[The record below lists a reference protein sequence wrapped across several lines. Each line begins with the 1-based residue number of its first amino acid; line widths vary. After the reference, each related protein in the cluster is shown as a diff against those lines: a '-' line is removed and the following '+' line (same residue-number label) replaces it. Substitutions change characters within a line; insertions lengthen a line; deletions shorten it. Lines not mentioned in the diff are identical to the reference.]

1 MALVCQKIGEANASF
16 IIVNLYA
23 PNPHNETKIAFLE
36 SIFDAIL
43 ELEQIY
49 DCQNAIAAGDFNIVF
64 SSRETKNRSFGRA
77 EKLVSTAIKEM
88 LNQADL
94 QDIWSLASKFTWRRP
109 NSECFSTIDRVLFK
123 ANSLKLNKIRTNRSL
138 SFSDHAAVEVGFT
151 YKTAA
156 PKIRSKITRLDPSL
170 VKDEETKGRLIRDV
184 SEMFTT
190 HSASWTP
197 HLKTRIFLSMY

>member
-49 DCQNAIAAGDFNIVF
+49 DCQNAIVAGDFNIVF

-123 ANSLKLNKIRTNRSL
+123 A
-138 SFSDHAAVEVGFT
+138 VEVGFT